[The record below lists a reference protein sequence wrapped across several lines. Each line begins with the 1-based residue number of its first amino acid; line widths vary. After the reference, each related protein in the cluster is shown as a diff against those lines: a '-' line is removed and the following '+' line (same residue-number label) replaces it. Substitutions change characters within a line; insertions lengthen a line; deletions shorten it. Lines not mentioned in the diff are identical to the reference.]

1 MTTHAIT
8 YTINDEYLSL
18 LNQSISVLLTQ
29 CLGVQ
34 GDLSLLQWIED
45 ERTDAAHLSAHV
57 VSQLE
62 TVQQWA
68 SYRIEHLNSL
78 ATLDKTTKEQ
88 ALWALSPCPLS
99 LLDLARLLQQVNALA
114 PGDIGR
120 SYIQALLVGLAS
132 TLGDLAHNALFL
144 IALHNRATN
153 QTQQALPTREDIW
166 QHLENAIKSITK

>member
-1 MTTHAIT
+1 MTHAIT

-45 ERTDAAHLSAHV
+45 ERADADHLSAHV

-78 ATLDKTTKEQ
+78 AALDKETKEQ

-114 PGDIGR
+114 PGDIGQ
-120 SYIQALLVGLAS
+120 SYIQALLVGLAG
-132 TLGDLAHNALFL
+132 TFGDLAHNALFL

-153 QTQQALPTREDIW
+153 QTQQALPTSEDIW